1 MSKYWLR
8 SDLAIGETLVVPKEL
23 FIEPEKASKR
33 LETATYIG
41 ENESGIFIEYQFR
54 PGVFPKN
61 KEYWR
66 YKMHIN
72 WASIWCG
79 HVKIRR
85 TNGEMIRARR
95 APGQPLALGQG
106 LKFDVESIDN

>member
-1 MSKYWLR
+1 
-8 SDLAIGETLVVPKEL
+8 
-23 FIEPEKASKR
+23 
-33 LETATYIG
+33 
-41 ENESGIFIEYQFR
+41 
-54 PGVFPKN
+54 
-61 KEYWR
+61 
-66 YKMHIN
+66 MHIN

-85 TNGEMIRARR
+85 TNGEMIKARR